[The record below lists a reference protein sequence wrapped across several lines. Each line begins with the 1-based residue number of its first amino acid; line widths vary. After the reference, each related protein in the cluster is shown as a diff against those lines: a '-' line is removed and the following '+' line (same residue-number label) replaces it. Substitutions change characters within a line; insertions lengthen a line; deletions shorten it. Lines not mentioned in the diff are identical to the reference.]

1 VDEVDPLAVDL
12 GGELRKVVELGLV
25 RAPVVPV
32 GPIRGMLETSAR
44 LLRLLSLL
52 QARREWTGGELAE
65 RLAITPRTVRRD
77 VEKLRGLGYPVE
89 ATPGV
94 AGGYRLGR
102 GASMPPLLLD
112 DEEAVAVAVG
122 LRTAAGGS
130 VTGLAETSLRALAKL
145 EQLLPARLR
154 HRVTA
159 VHAAVVPMPARGPA
173 VDADALISLAAACRD
188 NLRAR
193 FGYRADYRSG
203 QERQESL
210 RNVEPHRLVHTGR
223 LWYLI
228 GFDLDRQDWRTFRV
242 DRMRLW
248 TPTGPRF
255 TPREPPPDLPG
266 YVSQSLSTAPYRY
279 QAKILMHAPLAVVA
293 ERTSPSAGRLVAL
306 DEHTCVLLTGSN
318 SLDELALYVAIK
330 GVDFEV
336 LEPPELLAKIS
347 ELADRLQK
355 ARAGTPSAGASQP
368 PASRTP
374 GDPGPASA

>member
-1 VDEVDPLAVDL
+1 
-12 GGELRKVVELGLV
+12 
-25 RAPVVPV
+25 
-32 GPIRGMLETSAR
+32 MLETSAR

-52 QARREWTGGELAE
+52 QAKREWTGGELAD
-65 RLAITPRTVRRD
+65 RLAITVRTVRRD

-102 GASMPPLLLD
+102 GASLPPLLLD
-112 DEEAVAVAVG
+112 DDEAVAVAVG

-154 HRVTA
+154 HRVSA

-173 VDADALISLAAACRD
+173 VDADALIALAAACRD

-193 FGYRADYRSG
+193 FDYRSG
-203 QERQESL
+203 RDSTETL

-228 GFDLDRQDWRTFRV
+228 AFDLDRRDWRTFRV
-242 DRMRLW
+242 DRLRLW
-248 TPTGPRF
+248 TPAGPRF

-266 YVSQSLSTAPYRY
+266 YVSQSVSTAPYRY
-279 QAKILMHAPLAVVA
+279 QARILVHAPLEVMA
-293 ERTSPSAGRLVAL
+293 ERTSPSSGRLEAV
-306 DEHTCVLLTGSN
+306 DENTCLLHTGSN
-318 SLDELALYVAIK
+318 SLDELAVYVAIK

-336 LEPPELLAKIS
+336 LEPPELLHKIS
-347 ELADRLQK
+347 ELADRLERT
-355 ARAGTPSAGASQP
+355 ARAGTPSAGTSP
-368 PASRTP
+368 RPASRTP
-374 GDPGPASA
+374 ADPGRASP

>member
-1 VDEVDPLAVDL
+1 
-12 GGELRKVVELGLV
+12 
-25 RAPVVPV
+25 
-32 GPIRGMLETSAR
+32 MLETSAR

-52 QARREWTGGELAE
+52 QTPRDWTGAELSE
-65 RLAITPRTVRRD
+65 RLAVSGRTVRADIER
-77 VEKLRGLGYPVE
+77 LRNLGYPVE
-89 ATPGV
+89 ATRGPV
-94 AGGYRLGR
+94 GGYRLGA
-102 GASMPPLLLD
+102 GAVMPPLLLD

-154 HRVTA
+154 HRVAA

-173 VDADALISLAAACRD
+173 VDPDALISLAAACRD

-193 FGYRADYRSG
+193 FDYLSG
-203 QERQESL
+203 GQAKTSL

-228 GFDLDRQDWRTFRV
+228 AFDLDRQDWRTFRV
-242 DRMRLW
+242 DRLRLW

-255 TPREPPPDLPG
+255 TPREPPQDIPG
-266 YVSQSLSTAPYRY
+266 YVSQSVSTAPYRF
-279 QAKILMHAPLAVVA
+279 QAKLLMHAPLAVMA
-293 ERTSPSAGRLVAL
+293 ERTSPSSGRLEAV
-306 DEHTCVLLTGSN
+306 DEHTCLLHTGSN

-336 LEPPELLAKIS
+336 LEPPELLHKIG
-347 ELADRLQK
+347 ELADRL
-355 ARAGTPSAGASQP
+355 AAVRAAPPSAGTSRR
-368 PASRTP
+368 PAPRTP
-374 GDPGPASA
+374 ADPGRASP